1 MGEVAVQLKIM
12 PNGPDVDLK
21 GLSNRI
27 TSQVAQYGRLY
38 SCEVQPIAFGLKA
51 LMLTVIVEDKEGGT
65 EALEASIAEIDE
77 VESVQVGTVT
87 RML

>member
-1 MGEVAVQLKIM
+1 MGEVAVQLKVM
-12 PNGPDVDLK
+12 PNSPEVDLK

-27 TSQVAQYGRLY
+27 TSQVAQYGQMY

-51 LMLTVIVEDKEGGT
+51 LMITVIVEDKEGGT
-65 EALEASIAEIDE
+65 EAVEASISETEE
-77 VESVQVGTVT
+77 VESVQVVAVT